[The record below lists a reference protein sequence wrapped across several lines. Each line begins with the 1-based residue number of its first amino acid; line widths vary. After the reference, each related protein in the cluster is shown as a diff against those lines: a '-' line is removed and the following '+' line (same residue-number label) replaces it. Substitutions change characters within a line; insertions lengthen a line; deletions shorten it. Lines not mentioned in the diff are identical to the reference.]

1 MTDYC
6 SNKNRLLSGK
16 SSTRGASASAKFASP
31 VQRKKNESEKSD
43 GSNPFPD
50 DVYED
55 TGDDIEELPNPAES
69 GLETAVVVKIMKN
82 GIEVSDIF
90 CIWLPFRQ
98 FFSQEMTLNLSH
110 CILIYSLY
118 YF

>member
-31 VQRKKNESEKSD
+31 VQRKKNESEKSG

-50 DVYED
+50 DIYED

-98 FFSQEMTLNLSH
+98 FFSREMTLNLSH